1 MFGIYELTEAD
12 PKSLQER
19 ALKLS
24 EEAGELAQAV
34 LSVTN
39 APGSA
44 YKNHSIADV
53 REEAVDA
60 AIVALSLLAHT
71 SATRAEFETELN
83 RLMKQKCA
91 KWSEKV
97 QFRADLSE

>member
-1 MFGIYELTEAD
+1 MFGIYELTKTD

-44 YKNHSIADV
+44 YKNHSIDDV

-71 SATRAEFETELN
+71 TETREEFENELH
-83 RLMKQKCA
+83 RLMIGKCA
-91 KWSEKV
+91 KWSEKTSP
-97 QFRADLSE
+97 RKDLPE

>member
-1 MFGIYELTEAD
+1 MFNIYDLTGKD

-34 LSVTN
+34 LSVTK

-44 YKNHSIADV
+44 YKTHSLGDV

-60 AIVALSLLAHT
+60 AIVALSILAQACT
-71 SATRAEFETELN
+71 TREEFDTELE
-83 RLMKQKCA
+83 RLMTLKCA
-91 KWSEKV
+91 KWQDK
-97 QFRADLSE
+97 LSK

>member
-1 MFGIYELTEAD
+1 MYNIYNLTMVD

-34 LSVTN
+34 LSVTK

-44 YKNHSIADV
+44 YKKHSLADV

-60 AIVALSLLAHT
+60 AIVSLSLLAHA
-71 SATRAEFETELN
+71 SASREEFEAELD
-83 RLMKQKCA
+83 RLMMLKCA

-97 QFRADLSE
+97 ESQTASS

>member
-1 MFGIYELTEAD
+1 MFGIYELTQQD
-12 PKSLQER
+12 PKTLQER

-44 YKNHSIADV
+44 YKNHTLDDT
-53 REEAVDA
+53 REEAVDT
-60 AIVALSLLAHT
+60 AIVALSLLAHV
-71 SATRAEFETELN
+71 SETQDDFDAHLN
-83 RLMKQKCA
+83 RLMAEKCA
-91 KWSEKV
+91 KWREKLPEPV
-97 QFRADLSE
+97 QSAE